1 MLVGGMVAFGSYK
14 MSQQDA
20 ERIEQQTG
28 VEPEELTDQEL
39 AQAMDELGIEKQ
51 TVTAEDREA

>member
-14 MSQQDA
+14 MSQKDA

-39 AQAMDELGIEKQ
+39 TQAMDELGIEKQ
-51 TVTAEDREA
+51 TVTVEDQEA